1 MADEVKIALAP
12 ESLALIRRMAKE
24 AEPTLRREVNRT
36 LRGSGSAAVAA
47 VKAAVLG
54 DKPPK
59 ANQRSKAATRLR
71 GARYGAGR
79 SQDVLRRGIAGGV
92 AVRVRGG
99 KYPGIRIVSTDTKL
113 SDQKKAMNRVYRL
126 RNFRHPV
133 FGSKRKWAAQ
143 HGKDF
148 FYGPIRAKE
157 DEFRQA
163 VHEALQ
169 QAAEKLGGIS

>member
-1 MADEVKIALAP
+1 MAP

-36 LRGSGSAAVAA
+36 LRGSGTAAAAA

-54 DKPPK
+54 EKPPK
-59 ANQRSKAATRLR
+59 ANQRTKAASRLR
-71 GARYGAGR
+71 GARYGQGR
-79 SQDVLRRGIAGGV
+79 SRNVLRAGIAAGV

-99 KYPGIRIVSTDTKL
+99 KHPGIRIVSTDTKL
-113 SDQKKAMNRVYRL
+113 AAGKKAMNRVYRL

-133 FGSKRKWAAQ
+133 FGSKKKWAAQ

-148 FYGPIRAKE
+148 FYGPIRARE
-157 DEFRQA
+157 EEFRRA

-169 QAAEKLGGIS
+169 EAAQKLGGLT